1 MTAPAEALR
10 ERTYRFGPLDR
21 PGWLLGMGGAQC
33 LALGA
38 GVLGLGVLLTAGLPV
53 PVALAPAVAGA
64 LISFTPWRGRPV
76 HEQIP
81 ALASHGVQLAL
92 GRRRWTAP
100 VPLLTGTAADAG
112 RGVDLPPF
120 LRGLELID
128 GGPLAWS
135 PTSGGFGVVRD
146 RQGDTLSAT
155 VAVHGGAFA
164 LLERGDQERA
174 LARWGDVLAAF
185 CGERRPVSRVRI
197 TEHAAPS
204 GVGDHERFVAENG
217 ADPET
222 SAPRRIYDELLAA
235 AGPLAVAHEVLVTL
249 TVDQR
254 RVHVRR
260 GPTLVAAIEALGEE
274 LRLLTSRLEGAGMNV
289 GAPLSAPAL
298 ARALRGRLDPTRAA
312 GVLTDPRSLADLAG
326 LDITRRYGP
335 MATENTWTD
344 VRVDGTFHRTYWV
357 AEWPRLEVGP
367 SWLEPLLLHPGG
379 TRTFSV
385 HYEPVAPTRSQ
396 RRIDRDTT
404 RLAADEE
411 QRSRAGFRIGAR
423 HRRAEAAVLE
433 RETELVAGYAELE
446 FAGFL
451 TVSAPDQDTLDRSC
465 AEYEQAAGQAGLE
478 VRALDA
484 RHDLG
489 LVCSLPV
496 ARGVAQRW
504 NG

>member
-1 MTAPAEALR
+1 M
-10 ERTYRFGPLDR
+10 
-21 PGWLLGMGGAQC
+21 
-33 LALGA
+33 
-38 GVLGLGVLLTAGLPV
+38 
-53 PVALAPAVAGA
+53 
-64 LISFTPWRGRPV
+64 
-76 HEQIP
+76 
-81 ALASHGVQLAL
+81 
-92 GRRRWTAP
+92 
-100 VPLLTGTAADAG
+100 
-112 RGVDLPPF
+112 
-120 LRGLELID
+120 
-128 GGPLAWS
+128 
-135 PTSGGFGVVRD
+135 SGGFGVVRD

-155 VAVHGGAFA
+155 VAVNGGAFA

-217 ADPET
+217 ADPVT
-222 SAPRRIYDELLAA
+222 SAPRRVYDELLAT

-254 RVHVRR
+254 RVRARR

-298 ARALRGRLDPTRAA
+298 ARALRVRLDPTRAA
-312 GVLTDPRSLADLAG
+312 GVLTDLRSLADLAG

-335 MATENTWTD
+335 MASENAWTD

-423 HRRAEAAVLE
+423 HRRVEAAVLE

>member
-1 MTAPAEALR
+1 MNTSMEAVR

-38 GVLGLGVLLTAGLPV
+38 GILGLGVLLSAGLPA
-53 PVALAPAVAGA
+53 PVALAPALAGA
-64 LISFTPWRGRPV
+64 VLSFTSWRGRPV

-81 ALASHGVQLAL
+81 ALVTHGAQLAL

-100 VPLLTGTAADAG
+100 VPLLTGTEADAD
-112 RGVDLPPF
+112 RGLELPPF
-120 LRGLELID
+120 LEGVGVLD
-128 GGPLAWS
+128 GGPLPWS

-146 RQGDTLSAT
+146 HAGATVSAS

-204 GVGDHERFVAENG
+204 GVGDHERFVVEHG
-217 ADPET
+217 ADPAS
-222 SAPRRIYDELLAA
+222 SAPRRAYDELLAA
-235 AGPLAVAHEVLVTL
+235 AGPGAVAHEVLVTL

-254 RVHVRR
+254 RVRVRR
-260 GPTLVAAIEALGEE
+260 GPMLQAAIETLGEE
-274 LRLLTSRLEGAGMNV
+274 MRLLTSRL
-289 GAPLSAPAL
+289 LSAGLSVGPPL
-298 ARALRGRLDPTRAA
+298 TPTETARVLRERLDPASARGERADA
-312 GVLTDPRSLADLAG
+312 RPLADLAG
-326 LDITRRYGP
+326 LEVSRRYGP
-335 MATENTWTD
+335 MATESGWSE

-367 SWLEPLLLHPGG
+367 SWLEPLVLHPGG
-379 TRTFSV
+379 TRTFSI

-396 RRIDRDTT
+396 RRIDRDST

-411 QRSRAGFRIGAR
+411 QRARAGFRIGAR
-423 HRRAEAAVLE
+423 HRRAEAAVIE

-451 TVSAPDQDTLDRSC
+451 TVSAPDEDMLDRSC
-465 AEYEQAAGQAGLE
+465 AEYEQAAGQAGLDL
-478 VRALDA
+478 RALDA

-489 LVCSLPV
+489 LVCALPV
-496 ARGVAQRW
+496 ARGLARRW

>member
-1 MTAPAEALR
+1 MTASANALQ

-38 GVLGLGVLLTAGLPV
+38 GVLGLGVLLTNGLPV
-53 PVALAPAVAGA
+53 PIALAPAVAGA
-64 LISFTPWRGRPV
+64 LLSFTSWRGRPV
-76 HEQIP
+76 HEQLP
-81 ALASHGVQLAL
+81 ALATHGTQLAL

-120 LRGLELID
+120 LDGLELLD
-128 GGPLAWS
+128 GGPLPWC
-135 PTSGGFGVVRD
+135 PTGGGFGVVRD
-146 RQGDTLSAT
+146 RDGDTLSAT
-155 VAVHGGAFA
+155 VTVHSGAFA

-185 CGERRPVSRVRI
+185 CGERRPISRVRV

-204 GVGDHERFVAENG
+204 GVGDHERFVAEYG
-217 ADPET
+217 ADPT
-222 SAPRRIYDELLAA
+222 SSAPRRAYDELLAA
-235 AGPLAVAHEVLVTL
+235 AGPGAVGHEVLVTL

-254 RVHVRR
+254 RVRVRR
-260 GPTLVAAIEALGEE
+260 GPTLDAAVETLGEE
-274 LRLLTSRLEGAGMNV
+274 LRLLTSRLESAGLGV
-289 GAPLSAPAL
+289 GPPLSASAL
-298 ARALRGRLDPTRAA
+298 ARVMRERLDPTRAGA
-312 GVLTDPRSLADLAG
+312 VGTGPRPLADLAG
-326 LDITRRYGP
+326 LDVTRRYGP
-335 MATENTWTD
+335 MATENGWSE
-344 VRVDGTFHRTYWV
+344 VRVDGTYHRTYWV

-367 SWLEPLLLHPGG
+367 SWLEPLVLHPGG

-446 FAGFL
+446 FAGFV
-451 TVSAPDQDTLDRSC
+451 TVSAADQEALDRSC
-465 AEYEQAAGQAGLE
+465 AEYEQAAGQAGLD

-489 LVCSLPV
+489 LVCALPV
-496 ARGVAQRW
+496 ARGLARRW